1 MKFKGRSAIIT
12 GGGSGI
18 GEATALLLAR
28 NGARVLIAGRRE
40 EKLKEVCG
48 KAEEEGL
55 SITYKV
61 CDVSVERDCADTVG
75 TALSEHGKID
85 ILFNNAGI
93 IFSCP
98 LHEVET
104 ERFQQIFDINVKGA
118 FMMCKYSIPHMIS
131 AGRGFVVNNSSV
143 IGLKG
148 FAGLSAY
155 SASKGALVQLTRS
168 MALEYADKGLRIN
181 AVCPG
186 GVWTP
191 MFDSYL
197 ERAEDADAAQAFME
211 SLHPMGRLADPYEIA
226 AAVLF
231 LCDEKVMFNTGSM
244 LSIDGGIIA
253 K

>member
-12 GGGSGI
+12 GGGTGI

-28 NGARVLIAGRRE
+28 SGARVLIAGRRE

-55 SITYKV
+55 SIEYKV
-61 CDVSVERDCADTVG
+61 CDVSVQSDCATTVE
-75 TALSEHGKID
+75 TALCEHGKID

-93 IFSCP
+93 IFSGP
-98 LHEVET
+98 SHEVET
-104 ERFQQIFDINVKGA
+104 DRFQQMFDINVKGA
-118 FMMCKYSIPHMIS
+118 FMMCKYAIPHMIS
-131 AGRGFVVNNSSV
+131 AGRGFIVNNSSV
-143 IGLKG
+143 LGLKG
-148 FAGLSAY
+148 FAGLSTY

-181 AVCPG
+181 AICPG

-197 ERAEDADAAQAFME
+197 ERAEDADAAQKFME

-226 AAVLF
+226 EAVLF

>member
-1 MKFKGRSAIIT
+1 MRFKERSAIIT
-12 GGGSGI
+12 GGGTGI
-18 GEATALLLAR
+18 GKAAALSLAR

-48 KAEEEGL
+48 EAEEEGL
-55 SITYKV
+55 SVEYKV
-61 CDVSVERDCADTVG
+61 CDVSVESDCEATVEA
-75 TALSEHGKID
+75 ALFKHGKID

-93 IFSCP
+93 IFSGP
-98 LHEVET
+98 FHEVEI
-104 ERFQQIFDINVKGA
+104 ERFQQMFDINVKGA
-118 FMMCKYSIPHMIS
+118 FMMCKYAIHHMIS
-131 AGRGFVVNNSSV
+131 AGRGFIVNNSSV
-143 IGLKG
+143 LGLKG
-148 FAGLSAY
+148 FAGLSTY

-197 ERAEDADAAQAFME
+197 ERAEDAAAAQAFME

-226 AAVLF
+226 EAVLF
-231 LCDEKVMFNTGSM
+231 LCDEKVMFNTGSV

>member
-1 MKFKGRSAIIT
+1 MRFKGRSAIIT
-12 GGGSGI
+12 GGGTGI
-18 GEATALLLAR
+18 GESTALLLAR
-28 NGARVLIAGRRE
+28 NGASVLVAGRRE
-40 EKLKEVCG
+40 EKLKELCG
-48 KAEEEGL
+48 RAEAEGL
-55 SITYKV
+55 SIGYKT
-61 CDVSVERDCADTVG
+61 CDVSVESDCGATVE
-75 TALSEHGKID
+75 TALREHGKID

-104 ERFQQIFDINVKGA
+104 ERFQEIFDINVKGA
-118 FMMCKYSIPHMIS
+118 FMMCKYAIPHMVS
-131 AGRGFVVNNSSV
+131 AGRGFIVNNSSV

-197 ERAEDADAAQAFME
+197 ERAEDAEAAQAFME
-211 SLHPMGRLADPYEIA
+211 SLHPIGRLADPYEIA
-226 AAVLF
+226 EAVLF
-231 LCDEKVMFNTGSM
+231 LCDDRVMFNTGSM

>member
-1 MKFKGRSAIIT
+1 MRFKGRSAIIT
-12 GGGSGI
+12 GGGSGM
-18 GEATALLLAR
+18 GEATAFLLAR

-48 KAEEEGL
+48 KAKDEGL
-55 SITYKV
+55 SIGYKV
-61 CDVSVERDCADTVG
+61 CDVSVESDCAATVE
-75 TALSEHGKID
+75 TALCEHGKID

-98 LHEVET
+98 FHEAET
-104 ERFQQIFDINVKGA
+104 QRFQEIFDINVKGA
-118 FMMCKYSIPHMIS
+118 FMMCKYAIPHMIS
-131 AGRGFVVNNSSV
+131 AGRGFIVNNSSV
-143 IGLKG
+143 LGLKG

-226 AAVLF
+226 EAVLF
-231 LCDEKVMFNTGSM
+231 LCDEKIMFNTGSM

>member
-1 MKFKGRSAIIT
+1 M
-12 GGGSGI
+12 

-28 NGARVLIAGRRE
+28 SGARVLIAGRRE

-48 KAEEEGL
+48 KAKNEGL
-55 SITYKV
+55 SMEYKV
-61 CDVSVERDCADTVG
+61 CDVSVEGDCAATVE
-75 TALSEHGKID
+75 TALCEHGAALCEHGKID

-98 LHEVET
+98 FHEVET
-104 ERFQQIFDINVKGA
+104 ERFQQMFDINVKGA
-118 FMMCKYSIPHMIS
+118 FMMCKYAIPHMIS
-131 AGRGFVVNNSSV
+131 AGRGFIVNNSSV
-143 IGLKG
+143 LGLKG

-226 AAVLF
+226 EAVLF
-231 LCDEKVMFNTGSM
+231 LCDEKIMFNTGSM

>member
-1 MKFKGRSAIIT
+1 MRFEGRSAIIT
-12 GGGSGI
+12 GGGTGI

-28 NGARVLIAGRRE
+28 NGAKVLIAGRRE
-40 EKLKEVCG
+40 EKLKELSD
-48 KAEEEGL
+48 KAKQEGL
-55 SITYKV
+55 SIGYKV
-61 CDVSVERDCADTVG
+61 CDVSVESDCAATVE
-75 TALSEHGKID
+75 TALCEHGKID

-118 FMMCKYSIPHMIS
+118 FMMCKYAIPHMIS
-131 AGRGFVVNNSSV
+131 AGRGFIVNNSSV

-226 AAVLF
+226 EAVLF
-231 LCDEKVMFNTGSM
+231 LCDEKIMFNTGSM
-244 LSIDGGIIA
+244 LSVDGGVIA

>member
-1 MKFKGRSAIIT
+1 MRFKGRSAIIT
-12 GGGSGI
+12 GGGTGI
-18 GEATALLLAR
+18 GEATALSLVR

-48 KAEEEGL
+48 TAEEEGFL
-55 SITYKV
+55 MEYRV
-61 CDVSVERDCADTVG
+61 CDVSVQSDCAATVE
-75 TALSEHGKID
+75 TAFREHGKID

-93 IFSCP
+93 IFSGP
-98 LHEVET
+98 SHEVET
-104 ERFQQIFDINVKGA
+104 DRFQQMFDINVKGA
-118 FMMCKYSIPHMIS
+118 FMMCKYAIPHMIS
-131 AGRGFVVNNSSV
+131 AGRGFIVNNSSV
-143 IGLKG
+143 LGLKG
-148 FAGLSAY
+148 FAGLSTY

-181 AVCPG
+181 AICPG

-211 SLHPMGRLADPYEIA
+211 SLHPMGRLADSYEIA
-226 AAVLF
+226 EAVLF
-231 LCDEKVMFNTGSM
+231 LCDDKVMFNTGSV

>member
-1 MKFKGRSAIIT
+1 MRFEGRSAIVT
-12 GGGSGI
+12 GGGTGI

-28 NGARVLIAGRRE
+28 NGARILITGRRE
-40 EKLKEVCG
+40 EKLRELCAR
-48 KAEEEGL
+48 AEEEGL
-55 SITYKV
+55 SIGYEV
-61 CDVSVERDCADTVG
+61 CDVSVEGDCAAAVE
-75 TALSEHGKID
+75 TAFREHGKID

-93 IFSCP
+93 IFSGP

-104 ERFQQIFDINVKGA
+104 SRFQQIFDINVKGA
-118 FMMCKYSIPHMIS
+118 FMMCKYAIPHMLS
-131 AGRGFVVNNSSV
+131 AGRGFIVNNSSV
-143 IGLKG
+143 LGLKG

-168 MALEYADKGLRIN
+168 MALEYADRGLRIN

-197 ERAEDADAAQAFME
+197 ERAEDADAAQEFME
-211 SLHPMGRLADPYEIA
+211 SLHPMGRLAAAREIA
-226 AAVLF
+226 EAVMF
-231 LCDEKVMFNTGSM
+231 LCDENVMFNTGSM
-244 LSIDGGIIA
+244 LSVDGGMIA

>member
-1 MKFKGRSAIIT
+1 MRFKGRSAIIT
-12 GGGSGI
+12 GGGTGI
-18 GEATALLLAR
+18 GKATALSLAR
-28 NGARVLIAGRRE
+28 NGARVLVAGRRE

-55 SITYKV
+55 SIEHRV
-61 CDVSVERDCADTVG
+61 CDVSVAGDCAATVE

-93 IFSCP
+93 IFSGP
-98 LHEVET
+98 SHEVET
-104 ERFQQIFDINVKGA
+104 DRFQQMFDINVKGA
-118 FMMCKYSIPHMIS
+118 FMMCKYAIPHMIS
-131 AGRGFVVNNSSV
+131 AGRGFIVNNSSV
-143 IGLKG
+143 LGLKG
-148 FAGLSAY
+148 FAGLSTY

-181 AVCPG
+181 AICPG

-197 ERAEDADAAQAFME
+197 ERAEDADAAQEFME

-226 AAVLF
+226 EAVLF

-244 LSIDGGIIA
+244 LSVDGGIIA

>member
-1 MKFKGRSAIIT
+1 MRFKERSAIIT
-12 GGGSGI
+12 GGGTGI

-28 NGARVLIAGRRE
+28 NGAKVLIAGRRE
-40 EKLKEVCG
+40 EKLKELSD
-48 KAEEEGL
+48 KAKQEGL
-55 SITYKV
+55 SIGYKV
-61 CDVSVERDCADTVG
+61 CDVSVESDCAATVE
-75 TALSEHGKID
+75 TALCEHGKID

-98 LHEVET
+98 FHEVET
-104 ERFQQIFDINVKGA
+104 ERFQEIFDINVKGA
-118 FMMCKYSIPHMIS
+118 FMMCKYAIPHMIS
-131 AGRGFVVNNSSV
+131 AGRGFIVNNSSV

-226 AAVLF
+226 EAVLF
-231 LCDEKVMFNTGSM
+231 LCDEKIMFNTGSM
-244 LSIDGGIIA
+244 LSVDGGVIA

>member
-1 MKFKGRSAIIT
+1 M
-12 GGGSGI
+12 
-18 GEATALLLAR
+18 GEATAFLLAR

-48 KAEEEGL
+48 KAKDEGL
-55 SITYKV
+55 SIGYKV
-61 CDVSVERDCADTVG
+61 CDVSVESDCAATVE
-75 TALSEHGKID
+75 TALCEHGKID

-98 LHEVET
+98 FHEVET
-104 ERFQQIFDINVKGA
+104 QRFQEIFDINVKGA
-118 FMMCKYSIPHMIS
+118 FMMCKYAIPHMIS
-131 AGRGFVVNNSSV
+131 AGRGFIVNNSSV
-143 IGLKG
+143 LGLKG

-197 ERAEDADAAQAFME
+197 GE
-211 SLHPMGRLADPYEIA
+211 SRGCRRRPGFHGVASPHGTACRPLR
-226 AAVLF
+226 
-231 LCDEKVMFNTGSM
+231 NSRSGSVS
-244 LSIDGGIIA
+244 LR
-253 K
+253 

>member
-1 MKFKGRSAIIT
+1 MRFKGRSAIIT
-12 GGGSGI
+12 GGGTGI

-28 NGARVLIAGRRE
+28 NGAKVLIVGRRE
-40 EKLKEVCG
+40 DKLKELCG
-48 KAEEEGL
+48 RAGEEGF
-55 SITYKV
+55 SIEYKV
-61 CDVSVERDCADTVG
+61 CDVSVESDCAATVE
-75 TALSEHGKID
+75 TAFREHGKID
-85 ILFNNAGI
+85 ILFNIAGI
-93 IFSCP
+93 IFSGP
-98 LHEVET
+98 LHEVEIS
-104 ERFQQIFDINVKGA
+104 RFQEIFDINVKGA
-118 FMMCKYSIPHMIS
+118 FMMCKYAIPHMLS
-131 AGRGFVVNNSSV
+131 AGRGFIVNNSSV

-197 ERAEDADAAQAFME
+197 ERAEDAEAAQAFME

-226 AAVLF
+226 EAVLF
-231 LCDEKVMFNTGSM
+231 LCDDKVMFNTGSM

>member
-1 MKFKGRSAIIT
+1 MRFKGRSAIIT
-12 GGGSGI
+12 GGGSGM
-18 GEATALLLAR
+18 GKATAFLLAR

-48 KAEEEGL
+48 KAKDEGL
-55 SITYKV
+55 SIGYKV
-61 CDVSVERDCADTVG
+61 CDVSVESDCAATVE
-75 TALSEHGKID
+75 TALCEHGKID

-98 LHEVET
+98 FHEVET
-104 ERFQQIFDINVKGA
+104 QRFQEIFDINVKGA
-118 FMMCKYSIPHMIS
+118 FMMCKYAIPHMIS
-131 AGRGFVVNNSSV
+131 EGRGFIVNNSSV

-226 AAVLF
+226 EAVLF
-231 LCDEKVMFNTGSM
+231 LCDEKIMFNTGSM

>member
-1 MKFKGRSAIIT
+1 MRFKGRSAIIT
-12 GGGSGI
+12 GGGTGI

-40 EKLKEVCG
+40 EKLKELCDR
-48 KAEEEGL
+48 AEEEGL
-55 SITYKV
+55 SIEYKV
-61 CDVSVERDCADTVG
+61 CDVSVESDCAATVE
-75 TALSEHGKID
+75 TAFREHGKID

-93 IFSCP
+93 IFSGP

-118 FMMCKYSIPHMIS
+118 FMMCKYAIPHMIS

-143 IGLKG
+143 LGLKG
-148 FAGLSAY
+148 FAGLSTY

-197 ERAEDADAAQAFME
+197 ERAEDADAAQEFME

-226 AAVLF
+226 EAVLF
-231 LCDEKVMFNTGSM
+231 LCDDKVMFNTGSM

>member
-1 MKFKGRSAIIT
+1 MRFKGRSAIIT
-12 GGGSGI
+12 GGGTGI

-48 KAEEEGL
+48 KAGEEGL
-55 SITYKV
+55 SIEYKV
-61 CDVSVERDCADTVG
+61 CDVSVRSDCAATVE
-75 TALSEHGKID
+75 TALFNHGKID

-93 IFSCP
+93 IFSGP
-98 LHEVET
+98 SHEVET
-104 ERFQQIFDINVKGA
+104 DRFQQMFDINVKGA
-118 FMMCKYSIPHMIS
+118 FMMCKYAIPHMIS
-131 AGRGFVVNNSSV
+131 AGRGFIVNNSSV
-143 IGLKG
+143 LGLKG
-148 FAGLSAY
+148 FAGLSTY

-197 ERAEDADAAQAFME
+197 ERAEDADAAQEFME

-226 AAVLF
+226 EAVLF
-231 LCDEKVMFNTGSM
+231 LCDDKVMFNTGSM

>member
-12 GGGSGI
+12 GGGTGI
-18 GEATALLLAR
+18 GKATALLLSR
-28 NGARVLIAGRRE
+28 NGANVLIAGRRE

-48 KAEEEGL
+48 KAEKEEL
-55 SITYKV
+55 SIEYNV
-61 CDVSVERDCADTVG
+61 CDVSIQGDCAATVE
-75 TALSEHGKID
+75 TALSKHGKID

-93 IFSCP
+93 IFSGP
-98 LHEVET
+98 SHEVEAD
-104 ERFQQIFDINVKGA
+104 RFQRMFDVNVKGA
-118 FMMCKYSIPHMIS
+118 FMMCKYAIPHMIS
-131 AGRGFVVNNSSV
+131 AGRGFIVNNSSV
-143 IGLKG
+143 LGLKG
-148 FAGLSAY
+148 FAGLSTY

-197 ERAEDADAAQAFME
+197 ERAQDAAVAQKFME
-211 SLHPMGRLADPYEIA
+211 SLHPAGRLADPYEIA
-226 AAVLF
+226 EAVLF

>member
-1 MKFKGRSAIIT
+1 MRFEGRSAIIT
-12 GGGSGI
+12 GGGTGI

-40 EKLKEVCG
+40 EKLKELSD
-48 KAEEEGL
+48 KAKQEGL
-55 SITYKV
+55 SIGYKV
-61 CDVSVERDCADTVG
+61 CDVSVESDCAATVE
-75 TALSEHGKID
+75 TALCEHGKID

-118 FMMCKYSIPHMIS
+118 FMMCKYAIPHMIS
-131 AGRGFVVNNSSV
+131 AGRGFIVNNSSV

-226 AAVLF
+226 EAVLF
-231 LCDEKVMFNTGSM
+231 LCDEKIMFNTGSM
-244 LSIDGGIIA
+244 LSVDGGVIA

>member
-1 MKFKGRSAIIT
+1 MRFKERSAIIT
-12 GGGSGI
+12 GGGTGI

-28 NGARVLIAGRRE
+28 NGAKVLIAGRRE
-40 EKLKEVCG
+40 EKLKELSD
-48 KAEEEGL
+48 KAKQEGL
-55 SITYKV
+55 SIGYKV
-61 CDVSVERDCADTVG
+61 CDVSVESDCVATVE
-75 TALSEHGKID
+75 TALCEHGKID

-98 LHEVET
+98 FHEVET
-104 ERFQQIFDINVKGA
+104 ERFQEIFDINVKGA
-118 FMMCKYSIPHMIS
+118 FMMCKYAIPHMIS
-131 AGRGFVVNNSSV
+131 AGRGFIVNNSSV

-226 AAVLF
+226 EAVLF
-231 LCDEKVMFNTGSM
+231 LCDEKIMFNTGSM
-244 LSIDGGIIA
+244 LSVDGGVIA

>member
-12 GGGSGI
+12 GGGTGI

-40 EKLKEVCG
+40 EKLKQLCA
-48 KAEEEGL
+48 KAEREEL
-55 SITYKV
+55 SIEYEV
-61 CDVSVERDCADTVG
+61 CDVSIQSDCAAVVQ
-75 TALSEHGKID
+75 TAFSKHGKID

-104 ERFQQIFDINVKGA
+104 ERFQQIFDINVRGA
-118 FMMCKYSIPHMIS
+118 FMMCKYAIPHMVS
-131 AGRGFVVNNSSV
+131 AGRGFIVNNSSV
-143 IGLKG
+143 LGLKG

-168 MALEYADKGLRIN
+168 MALEYADRGLRIN

-191 MFDSYL
+191 MLDSYI
-197 ERAEDADAAQAFME
+197 ERAEDTRKAQEFME
-211 SLHPMGRLADPYEIA
+211 SLHPMGRMADPYEIA
-226 AAVLF
+226 EAVLF

-244 LSIDGGIIA
+244 LSVDGGMIA
-253 K
+253 G

>member
-1 MKFKGRSAIIT
+1 MRFKGRSAIIT
-12 GGGSGI
+12 GGGTGI

-40 EKLKEVCG
+40 EKLKELCDR
-48 KAEEEGL
+48 AEEEGL
-55 SITYKV
+55 SIEYKV
-61 CDVSVERDCADTVG
+61 CDVSVESDCAATVE
-75 TALSEHGKID
+75 TAFREHGKVD

-104 ERFQQIFDINVKGA
+104 PRFQEIFDINVKGA
-118 FMMCKYSIPHMIS
+118 FMMCKYAIPHMIS
-131 AGRGFVVNNSSV
+131 AGRGFIVNNSSV
-143 IGLKG
+143 VGLKG

-197 ERAEDADAAQAFME
+197 ERAEDAEAAQAFME

-226 AAVLF
+226 EAVLF
-231 LCDEKVMFNTGSM
+231 LCDDKVMFNTGSM
-244 LSIDGGIIA
+244 LSVDGGVIA

>member
-1 MKFKGRSAIIT
+1 MRFEGRSAIIT
-12 GGGSGI
+12 GGGTGI

-40 EKLKEVCG
+40 EKLKELSD
-48 KAEEEGL
+48 KAKQEGL
-55 SITYKV
+55 SIGYKV
-61 CDVSVERDCADTVG
+61 CDVSVESDCAATVE
-75 TALSEHGKID
+75 TALCEHGKID

-98 LHEVET
+98 FHEVET
-104 ERFQQIFDINVKGA
+104 ERFQEIFDINVKGA
-118 FMMCKYSIPHMIS
+118 FMMCKYAIPHMIS
-131 AGRGFVVNNSSV
+131 AGRGFIVNNSSV

-226 AAVLF
+226 EAVLF
-231 LCDEKVMFNTGSM
+231 LCDEKIMFNTGSM
-244 LSIDGGIIA
+244 LSVDGGVIA

>member
-1 MKFKGRSAIIT
+1 MRFKERSAIIT
-12 GGGSGI
+12 GGGTGI

-28 NGARVLIAGRRE
+28 NGAKVLIAGRRE
-40 EKLKEVCG
+40 EKLKELSD
-48 KAEEEGL
+48 KAKQEGL
-55 SITYKV
+55 SIGYKV
-61 CDVSVERDCADTVG
+61 CDVSVESDCAATVE
-75 TALSEHGKID
+75 TALCEHGKID

-118 FMMCKYSIPHMIS
+118 FMMCKYAIPHMIS
-131 AGRGFVVNNSSV
+131 AGRGFIVNNSSV

-226 AAVLF
+226 EAVLF
-231 LCDEKVMFNTGSM
+231 LCDEKIMFNTGSM
-244 LSIDGGIIA
+244 LSVDGGVIA

>member
-1 MKFKGRSAIIT
+1 MRFKGRSAIIT
-12 GGGSGI
+12 GGGTGI

-28 NGARVLIAGRRE
+28 NGARVLVAGRRE

-55 SITYKV
+55 SIEYKV
-61 CDVSVERDCADTVG
+61 CDVSVAGDCAATME
-75 TALSEHGKID
+75 TALSKHGKID

-93 IFSCP
+93 IFSGP
-98 LHEVET
+98 SHEVET
-104 ERFQQIFDINVKGA
+104 DRFQQMFDINVKGA
-118 FMMCKYSIPHMIS
+118 FMMCKYAIPHMIS
-131 AGRGFVVNNSSV
+131 AGRGFIVNNSSV
-143 IGLKG
+143 LGLKG

-197 ERAEDADAAQAFME
+197 ERAEDADAAQKFME

-226 AAVLF
+226 EAVLF
-231 LCDEKVMFNTGSM
+231 LCDEKAMFNTGSM

>member
-1 MKFKGRSAIIT
+1 MRFEGRSAIIT
-12 GGGSGI
+12 GGGTGI

-40 EKLKEVCG
+40 ERLKEACG

-55 SITYKV
+55 SVEYRV
-61 CDVSVERDCADTVG
+61 CDVSVESDCAATVEA
-75 TALSEHGKID
+75 ALSEHGKID

-93 IFSCP
+93 IFSGP

-118 FMMCKYSIPHMIS
+118 FMMCKYAIPHMIS
-131 AGRGFVVNNSSV
+131 AGRGFIVNNSSV

-168 MALEYADKGLRIN
+168 MALEYADKGLRVN

-197 ERAEDADAAQAFME
+197 ERAEDAEAAQAFME

-226 AAVLF
+226 EAVLF
-231 LCDEKVMFNTGSM
+231 LCDDKVMFNTGSM